1 MTGAP
6 VTFGDCA
13 RCGRRVGIQGRQHCA
28 RCHYALAHRPVK
40 QECPGCGKQKA
51 LGKATGR
58 CVLCSRVCVR
68 CGHPIGRKGRELCR
82 TCRAKARRAAAQQPC
97 PRCGKPGRIRE
108 DTGWCGHCS
117 HPGRPP
123 APDAACRGC
132 GTVTHLAGAGLC
144 PHCYDRSPHRIFVRA
159 ANLAASLNDP
169 PSWLT
174 DFAGYLAPRHHA
186 ARACQMITVLGR
198 LLREPGPAHPQ
209 ALLEHAATASVP
221 LARALED
228 FFTRHGLALPRGH
241 EEPAAARRRQRRLQA
256 IPPPLRA
263 AAGAFAEHELNGR
276 QRALRAGTRPR
287 QHATIESHLT
297 TIRDLAIFLT
307 ATTAVTDW
315 ATVSTADIEAF
326 LATQPSRAAH
336 RLGGLRRFFSF
347 AARHRLILASP
358 VAGIT
363 IGQPSGFHGRALS
376 RHQQRSLFRRWTSG
390 RDDIHPHEAATG
402 LLALVHGAT
411 TQEICHLTVAAIDPP
426 RQAVHLPGRPHPTP
440 LDPWTWAAIQ
450 RCLAHRQ
457 ALGTDNPHL
466 LVTRVTKATQVPANA
481 HYVKNTVAAAGVRPR
496 ILRSSRLLAMVNTA
510 DPKLVAEA
518 FGMTRDAVTAYLA
531 DRVDPT
537 RLADL

>member
-1 MTGAP
+1 MPGLRQAEGPRQGDWP
-6 VTFGDCA
+6 VRAVFSC
-13 RCGRRVGIQGRQHCA
+13 
-28 RCHYALAHRPVK
+28 LRP
-40 QECPGCGKQKA
+40 
-51 LGKATGR
+51 L
-58 CVLCSRVCVR
+58 
-68 CGHPIGRKGRELCR
+68 
-82 TCRAKARRAAAQQPC
+82 
-97 PRCGKPGRIRE
+97 
-108 DTGWCGHCS
+108 
-117 HPGRPP
+117 RPP
-123 APDAACRGC
+123 DRAQRTRALPHLPRQGPAGGCSAA
-132 GTVTHLAGAGLC
+132 LPA
-144 PHCYDRSPHRIFVRA
+144 
-159 ANLAASLNDP
+159 
-169 PSWLT
+169 
-174 DFAGYLAPRHHA
+174 
-186 ARACQMITVLGR
+186 
-198 LLREPGPAHPQ
+198 LREAGPAHPQ

-336 RLGGLRRFFSF
+336 RLGGLRRLFSF

-481 HYVKNTVAAAGVRPR
+481 HYVKNTVAAAGVR
-496 ILRSSRLLAMVNTA
+496 
-510 DPKLVAEA
+510 DPP
-518 FGMTRDAVTAYLA
+518 GCWPWSTP
-531 DRVDPT
+531 PT
-537 RLADL
+537 PNLSPKPSA